1 MTNPFK
7 YSEIVSGQSFC
18 NRTQEQEDLLGF
30 IKNSQNVLIHSH
42 RRTGKSSLINQVFQ
56 NIKKQELDIGMV
68 YVDLFGTTSEKDFV
82 AKAFQKLGSL
92 ESNMEKML
100 NILKKAAKSFSVQFG
115 VDPFTNQPIITPVPV
130 SNSENDDGLP
140 LKNLMD
146 IFERFSKDRRLVVV
160 FDEFQD
166 VTEYA
171 GSDSFEKR
179 LRGFIQTHKN
189 ICYIF
194 SGSRKHIITAMFQSN
209 ARAFYNQ
216 AASFSLK
223 EISSKHYVAWLKK
236 LFAGGKNKMTTNDL
250 MLIVNRFENH
260 PMYIQFFCYFL
271 YEELQH
277 SPWDESLMEK
287 IEDSILK
294 NKKAEFQVLWGSL
307 PKNQRKTLKLVII
320 KHGKGLFAG
329 DMSRLVEIKTAS
341 IVSQCLKAL
350 CEKDVLIKEDKYVF
364 QDLLFQRWLARKL

>member
-1 MTNPFK
+1 
-7 YSEIVSGQSFC
+7 
-18 NRTQEQEDLLGF
+18 
-30 IKNSQNVLIHSH
+30 
-42 RRTGKSSLINQVFQ
+42 
-56 NIKKQELDIGMV
+56 MV

-146 IFERFSKDRRLVVV
+146 IFERFSKGRRLVVV

-166 VTEYA
+166 VTEYE

-194 SGSRKHIITAMFQSN
+194 SGSRNHIITAMFQSN

-277 SPWDESLMEK
+277 SPWDESLMVK